1 MDEPAPKTAA
11 PGTVNPALLKA
22 AGAALLFSQI
32 PWIWIVVEQFRMG
45 AAPMAVFNAL
55 VTVAVL
61 VTAAPLLRARPGGAG
76 AALVESYYTA
86 AFSAYWALR
95 TESWPLWAGTAGA
108 AATVLLILAWR
119 NAQPRPAPREAAP
132 PSVLDESFAPWIREN
147 VEAIVIA
154 FVMALVIRCFCIEV
168 FKIPSSSMEP
178 TLMGDAK
185 DGSGRSGD
193 RIMVTKYY
201 FAASDIERFDVVV
214 FKFPL
219 NLPKNFIKRVVGL
232 PNEEIKI
239 VDGDLYTR
247 KKAEEPFR
255 VARKS
260 LRLQD
265 SLWIDPL
272 GWSAPAPTLA
282 DPRTFEKH
290 WEARPA
296 NAAYEVR
303 DGALMTREK
312 DGQRDARFEYHGLS
326 DGSGQKVQD
335 VHLAFAFEA
344 TGTGGG
350 VFVEARNGHGTF
362 EARLSTDGPGV
373 FERRWTDKEGPRT
386 KIIPLPGLKV
396 VPDRR
401 YRVDLSVF
409 DGTALLR
416 VDGAPAAEIV
426 FIETEEDAALRD
438 EGISPSVSFGAR
450 GLTFRVR
457 DLAVGRD
464 VCHRGKSYLPEGKA
478 LKTGPDEYVM
488 MGDNVAFSHDSRA
501 WTEWSYRI
509 RGRAEPVR
517 CESQETTDS
526 SSDRGFIEK
535 LAEKY
540 GLRTEPDV
548 GIKADVNGNEWA
560 LYREDPGN
568 LPAGAPVGIIES
580 KEDRHFPFV
589 HRKHIVGKGLWVW
602 WPRGRWFRLIR

>member
-1 MDEPAPKTAA
+1 MDDPAPEKA
-11 PGTVNPALLKA
+11 PLAPANPAFLKA

-32 PWIWIVVEQFRMG
+32 PWAWIVADQFRMG

-55 VTVAVL
+55 VTIAVL
-61 VTAAPLLRARPGGAG
+61 ATAVPLMRAKPGGVG
-76 AALVESYYTA
+76 AALVESYYA
-86 AFSAYWALR
+86 GGFSAYWAVR
-95 TESWPLWAGTAGA
+95 TEFWPLWAGAAGA
-108 AATVLLILAWR
+108 AAAVLLIIAWR
-119 NAQPRPAPREAAP
+119 NAQPRPEPRPSAAP
-132 PSVLDESFAPWIREN
+132 AADEPPFESWIREN
-147 VEAIVIA
+147 LEAIVIA
-154 FVMALVIRCFCIEV
+154 FVMALIIRCFCIEV

-201 FAASDIERFDVVV
+201 FAASDVERFDVVV

-232 PNEEIKI
+232 PNEELKI
-239 VDGDLYTR
+239 LDGDLYFR
-247 KKAEEPFR
+247 KKADEPFR
-255 VARKS
+255 IARKP
-260 LRLQD
+260 LRIQD
-265 SLWIDPL
+265 SLWIDPI
-272 GWSAPAPTLA
+272 GWSAPAPPLA
-282 DPRTFEKH
+282 DARTFEKH
-290 WEARPA
+290 WEVHPP
-296 NAAYEVR
+296 NAAFEVR
-303 DGALMTREK
+303 DGALLTREK
-312 DGQRDARFEYHGLS
+312 DGRRDARFEFRGLS
-326 DGSGQKVQD
+326 DGSGQKVKD
-335 VHLAFAFEA
+335 VRLAFAFEA
-344 TGTGGG
+344 TGTGGS
-350 VFVEARNGHGTF
+350 VFAEARNVHGTF

-373 FERRWTDKEGPRT
+373 FERRWTDREGPRT
-386 KIIPLPGLKV
+386 KIVPLPALRV

-438 EGISPSVSFGAR
+438 EGVSPSVSFGTR

-464 VCHRGKSYLPEGKA
+464 VCHRGKSHLPEGQS
-478 LKTGPDEYVM
+478 LRTGPDEYLM

-509 RGRAEPVR
+509 RGRDEPIR

-526 SSDRGFIEK
+526 GSDRAFLER

-580 KEDRHFPFV
+580 KEDRPFPFV
-589 HRKHIVGKGLWVW
+589 HRKYIVGKGLWVW